1 VLPLSTRAQRRLRGC
16 LACYSC
22 CLGLAGPLW
31 AQTETP
37 PAPARVEPPVLEHD
51 PGVSYPR
58 PLLDAGWRER
68 AVVSLILEL
77 GNDGL
82 VRRAYVE
89 APTRPEL
96 EQAALAAALQLRFRP
111 ARRGDV
117 PVAAKIRFLYTF
129 EPPAEPA
136 TEISTEPELVAPAA
150 APPSPAPAAETS
162 ITVVGERPTPA
173 VRSLSREE
181 VRQMPGAFGDPF
193 RAIEALPGVTP
204 VASGLPFFY
213 VRGAPPGN
221 VGYFLDGMRVPL
233 LYHVAIGPSVIH
245 PGLIE
250 RVDLHAG
257 GYPARFGRYAGG
269 IVSAELAKPQPDVHG
284 EANLRLF
291 DAGALASAGFAGGRG
306 TALLSGRY
314 SYTALLF
321 SLLVPELKLDYRDYQ
336 ARFSYDVTRKDRLT
350 LLSLGS
356 YDLLAQTQSGGLN
369 VLFGTEFYRLSLRHD
384 HAFDEG
390 TLRTDVTFGLD
401 QSSMGDEGTARSRA
415 VALRTAFDHRFGE
428 RAWLRVGADT
438 NLERYSSKAPRY
450 ADLDDP
456 EVQRFVAGNP
466 SRTDRSFGI
475 WSDVVLNPA
484 ANVEVTPGVRAD
496 FYQQKDTDAFA
507 LEPRISA
514 RFHAS
519 PRLTL
524 THAYGLVHQPPAFVV
539 PLPGR
544 AAAELDSGLQKAF
557 QTSSGAELGLG
568 RSTKASVTL
577 FYNAFFAL
585 TDGLSSADHGPP
597 GSGAE
602 QRSQGSAIGLELYVH
617 RPLTRQLGGFLSY
630 TLSRSMRSLGRERFP
645 SSFDRTH
652 VVNGALGYDLG
663 RKWRAGVRVVF
674 YTGAPELPDSN
685 GLIRPLRVSAPP
697 RGAPFFRLDLRLEKR
712 WTVGERAWLS
722 FVAEVM
728 NSTLSKESFAGQ
740 DVGPI
745 TIPSL
750 GLEAGF

>member
-1 VLPLSTRAQRRLRGC
+1 
-16 LACYSC
+16 LA
-22 CLGLAGPLW
+22 LAGPLR
-31 AQTETP
+31 AQTGTP
-37 PAPARVEPPVLEHD
+37 PVPASIEPPVLEHD

-58 PLLDAGWRER
+58 PLLDAGMRER
-68 AVVSLILEL
+68 AVVSLVLEL
-77 GNDGL
+77 GKDGR
-82 VRRAYVE
+82 VRRAQLE
-89 APTRPEL
+89 APARPEL
-96 EQAALAAALQLRFRP
+96 EQAALAAAHELRFRP

-129 EPPAEPA
+129 EPPAVPEA
-136 TEISTEPELVAPAA
+136 ETDASTKPELAAA
-150 APPSPAPAAETS
+150 APAPAPAPPPLAETS
-162 ITVVGERPTPA
+162 ITVVGERSAAA

-269 IVSAELAKPQPDVHG
+269 IVSAELARPQPDAYG

-291 DAGALASAGFAGGRG
+291 DAGALASAGFDGGRG

-321 SLLVPELKLDYRDYQ
+321 SLLVPDLKLDYRDYQ
-336 ARFSYDVTRKDRLT
+336 VRFTYDVTRKDRLT

-369 VLFGTEFYRLSLRHD
+369 VLFGTEFYRVSLRHD

-390 TLRTDVTFGLD
+390 NLRTDLTLGLD
-401 QSSMGDEGTARSRA
+401 QSSMGDEGTARSRS

-428 RAWLRVGADT
+428 RAWFRAGADA
-438 NLERYSSKAPRY
+438 NLEGYSSKAPRY
-450 ADLDDP
+450 VDPDDP
-456 EVQRFVAGNP
+456 EVQHFIADNP
-466 SRTDRSFGI
+466 SRTDRSFGV
-475 WSDVVLNPA
+475 WSDVVLSPTT
-484 ANVEVTPGVRAD
+484 NVEVTPGVRAD
-496 FYQQKDTDAFA
+496 LYQQQGAQAFA

-514 RFHAS
+514 RFHVGQ
-519 PRLTL
+519 RLTL

-544 AAAELDSGLQKAF
+544 AAADLDRGLQKAF
-557 QTSSGAELGLG
+557 QTSSGAELRLG
-568 RSTKASVTL
+568 RNTKASVTL
-577 FYNAFFAL
+577 FYNSFFAM
-585 TDGLSSADHGPP
+585 TDGLASHGDGPP
-597 GSGAE
+597 DSGAE
-602 QRSQGSAIGLELYVH
+602 QRSQGSAVGLELYVR
-617 RPLTRQLGGFLSY
+617 RPLTRHLGGFLSY

-645 SSFDRTH
+645 SSYDRTH

-663 RKWRAGVRVVF
+663 RKWRVGARIVF
-674 YTGAPELPDSN
+674 YTGAPLLPEAN
-685 GLIRPLRVSAPP
+685 GLISPLRVSAPP

-712 WTVGERAWLS
+712 WTWGERAWLA
-722 FVAEVM
+722 FVAELM
-728 NSTLSKESFAGQ
+728 NSTLSKESLGGQ